1 ETEQF
6 AETGEHALERRKE
19 RGDRHIPLREPGPSV
34 GHDRL
39 AGPRRLLDRV
49 EDRLRF
55 VLHDD
60 GEEDRVARSLEEVA
74 DQLPRFVGFRGP
86 AVGDRDHAA
95 LHQGGGVLLV
105 FLRDRHD
112 SDGREDRGASKG
124 SRAISTLNKV
134 NLRPIRNACGE
145 SNGLARTMRAAR
157 FAPIPGRAEMAANGA
172 WFTSS
177 GYSTA
182 VRDRC
187 PWLTTRT
194 STNRS
199 IPVRY
204 GNPTRIGYVPICRPY
219 VT

>member
-19 RGDRHIPLREPGPSV
+19 RGDRHIPLPEPGPSV

-39 AGPRRLLDRV
+39 AGPRRLFDRV

-60 GEEDRVARSLEEVA
+60 GEEDGVARSLEEVA
-74 DQLPRFVGFRGP
+74 DQLPRFVGLRGP

-95 LHQGGGVLLV
+95 LHRGGGVLLV

-124 SRAISTLNKV
+124 SRSVTTLNKV
-134 NLRPIRNACGE
+134 NFTTDPERMPGVHIARPRNGATRSPAAGSSSDATNAGRE

-177 GYSTA
+177 GYST
-182 VRDRC
+182 
-187 PWLTTRT
+187 
-194 STNRS
+194 
-199 IPVRY
+199 
-204 GNPTRIGYVPICRPY
+204 
-219 VT
+219 